1 MMEDIL
7 YVYGDS
13 LYVNLT
19 NKCPC
24 RCTFCI
30 RSQKE
35 GLGTAE
41 SLWLDHDPTAE
52 EVIAAFGDY
61 DLSAYQEVI
70 FCGYGEPMC
79 ALDTL
84 LAVCRYLRG
93 VGGVKIRVNTNGLGD
108 LIHGKPTAPLLEGL
122 VDAVSVSL
130 NTSDAEKYN
139 AVCRPSFGPA
149 AYDAML
155 QFAVDCKRYV
165 PAVKFSIVDVIPPD
179 EIEICK
185 QTAARLGIPLRIRHF
200 SD

>member
-1 MMEDIL
+1 
-7 YVYGDS
+7 
-13 LYVNLT
+13 
-19 NKCPC
+19 
-24 RCTFCI
+24 
-30 RSQKE
+30 
-35 GLGTAE
+35 
-41 SLWLDHDPTAE
+41 
-52 EVIAAFGDY
+52 
-61 DLSAYQEVI
+61 
-70 FCGYGEPMC
+70 MC

-108 LIHGKPTAPLLEGL
+108 LIHGQTHRPPARGL

-165 PAVKFSIVDVIPPD
+165 PAVKFSIVDVHPPRRD
-179 EIEICK
+179 RNL
-185 QTAARLGIPLRIRHF
+185 QADGRAAGHPAAHPAFFRLETQKKAASGNRRPPFF
-200 SD
+200 SAGCSVRALPS